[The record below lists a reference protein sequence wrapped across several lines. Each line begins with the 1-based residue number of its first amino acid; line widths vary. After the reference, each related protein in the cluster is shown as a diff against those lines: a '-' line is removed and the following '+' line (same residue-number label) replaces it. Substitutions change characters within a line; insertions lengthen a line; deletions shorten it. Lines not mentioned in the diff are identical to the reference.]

1 MRYILNIL
9 LLLFSCMMNA
19 GAAKSAQDYFSAGNE
34 AYRRCDYPRAMLN
47 YERAL
52 KLAPMNEDVR
62 HNIEITRGKTIDRMP
77 AEGEVVFTRW
87 YKGFVMSLN
96 TDVWAYASLIGLA
109 LALVL
114 YLCYLFIENMTVR
127 KVSFYSSLLFALIYM
142 FATCMAWLRSEVV
155 TKCNKGV
162 IMAEMVTVKSSPTK
176 KSTETCIIHEGTVVK
191 ITDRDLMKGK
201 LTGGKGQGW
210 VGIAL
215 SDGREGWIEAN
226 TLEEI

>member
-9 LLLFSCMMNA
+9 LLLFICSMSIE
-19 GAAKSAQDYFSAGNE
+19 AAKSAQDYFTAGNE
-34 AYRRCDYPRAMLN
+34 AYRRCDYPHAMLN

-52 KLAPMNEDVR
+52 KLAPLNDDVR

-87 YKGFVMSLN
+87 YKGLVMSFN

-109 LALVL
+109 LALLL
-114 YLCYLFIENMTVR
+114 YLGYLFAGNMTVR
-127 KVSFYSSLLFALIYM
+127 KVSFYSSMLFAFIYM
-142 FATCMAWLRSEVV
+142 FTTFMAWQRSEVV
-155 TKCNKGV
+155 SKCNKGV
-162 IMAEMVTVKSSPTK
+162 IMAEMVTVKSSPTM
-176 KSTETCIIHEGTVVK
+176 KSAETCIIHEGTVVK

-201 LTGGKGQGW
+201 LSGGKGQGW

-226 TLEEI
+226 TIEEI

>member
-9 LLLFSCMMNA
+9 ILLFSCCMSF

-34 AYRRCDYPRAMLN
+34 AYRRCDYPHAMLN

-52 KLAPMNEDVR
+52 KLAPLNDDVR

-77 AEGEVVFTRW
+77 AEGEVVFVRW
-87 YKGFVMSLN
+87 YKGLVMSLN
-96 TDVWAYASLIGLA
+96 TDVWAYTSLICLA
-109 LALVL
+109 LALLL
-114 YLCYLFIENMTVR
+114 YLCYLFVDNLSVR
-127 KVSFYSSLLFALIYM
+127 KVSFYTSALLSIM
-142 FATCMAWLRSEVV
+142 FIFTTSMAWLRSEVV

-162 IMAEMVTVKSSPTK
+162 IMAEMVTVKSSPTM
-176 KSTETCIIHEGTVVK
+176 KSAETCIIHEGTVVK

-201 LTGGKGQGW
+201 LSGGKAQGW